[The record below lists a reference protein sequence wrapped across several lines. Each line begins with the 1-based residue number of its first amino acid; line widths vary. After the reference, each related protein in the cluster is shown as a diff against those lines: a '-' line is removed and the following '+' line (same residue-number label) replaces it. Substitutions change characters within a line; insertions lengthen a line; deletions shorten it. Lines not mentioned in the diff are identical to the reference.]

1 MKLTPG
7 RMIVVVLFV
16 GASAMSPAFCQN
28 VTPASDPVVQIL
40 AEKEGLTA
48 DEADRR
54 LRLRMAAGEE
64 LQKIMEVMPDRFA
77 GKTFTENPMVVTVRL
92 TGADPVP
99 SRIVDTRYGRVT
111 YHFVVGAA
119 HSLAELRNVVESGK
133 IQALFPEYQGIMVDG
148 ERGVIVVELPEKDV
162 ESIYESEGLDV
173 RRMFSVPIELK
184 KAAAPVKP
192 LSVRNAIHAWRGS
205 TDAQE

>member
-1 MKLTPG
+1 MRLNS
-7 RMIVVVLFV
+7 RSMIALVMSV
-16 GASAMSPAFCQN
+16 GASAMSSAFSQN
-28 VTPASDPVVQIL
+28 VTPATDPVVQIL

-54 LRLRMAAGEE
+54 LRLRMDAGEE

-99 SRIVDTRYGRVT
+99 SRRVDTRYGQLT

-119 HSLAELRNVVESGK
+119 HSLNELNDVVKSGQ
-133 IQALFPEYQGIMVDG
+133 IQRLFPEHQGLMIDG
-148 ERGVIVVELPEKDV
+148 SRGVIVVELPAKDFEK
-162 ESIYESEGLDV
+162 IYEGEEREAS
-173 RRMFSVPIELK
+173 RMLSVPIELRK
-184 KAAAPVKP
+184 SKAPVRLLQAP
-192 LSVRNAIHAWRGS
+192 ETR
-205 TDAQE
+205 

>member
-1 MKLTPG
+1 MKRNCRHVIALV
-7 RMIVVVLFV
+7 MCV
-16 GASAMSPAFCQN
+16 GASALPSAYAQN
-28 VTPASDPVVQIL
+28 VTPATDPVVQIF

-48 DEADRR
+48 EEADRR
-54 LRLRMAAGEE
+54 LRLRMAAGEA

-119 HSLAELRNVVESGK
+119 HSLNELQNVVGSGK
-133 IQALFPEYQGIMVDG
+133 IQALFPEHQGIMVDG
-148 ERGVIVVELPEKDV
+148 ERGVIVVELPEKDFDN
-162 ESIYESEGLDV
+162 SYESEALDV

-184 KAAAPVKP
+184 KAAAPVTP
-192 LSVRNAIHAWRGS
+192 LSVRNAIHATRG
-205 TDAQE
+205 